1 MSYMVPGKK
10 PRHCRECHFRDL
22 MTGECSKQNKDYP
35 NYDAQYEGCPLLDVP
50 PHDELVE
57 RGKLFEALNS
67 LPKKPSD
74 DVMRLVISA
83 ETVIEADWSG
93 EI

>member
-35 NYDAQYEGCPLLDVP
+35 NYDAQYESCPLLNVP
-50 PHDELVE
+50 PHDELIE
-57 RGKLFEALNS
+57 RGKLIEAIDS
-67 LPKKPSD
+67 LPEKSSD
-74 DVMRLVISA
+74 NIMRLVISA